1 MRKPYFNNLDVY
13 RGFAALLVFIGHLKN
28 GYFKDYAHIEENNF
42 LIDFFYFITS
52 LGHAAVIIFF
62 VLSGFVITNLIL
74 KDWNSFSFSEYT
86 INRLV
91 RLWVVLIPSI
101 LFALMVYWFLSI
113 YSPEIIQGNYR
124 DIINSG
130 PSFENNEISIFQI
143 LGNIFFLQEIYVDT
157 FAINS
162 PLWSLSYEFW
172 YYIFFPVLLF
182 NLEIFKNNISKTKAF
197 YFFIILV
204 LIFLLIPFKIL
215 LYFVIWLLG
224 SLIYLLRKVQ
234 IKYLKINVIL
244 SLVFF
249 SLSLINYKLKIFE
262 LKNFYQDFIIA
273 IGFSYFL
280 LVTLNLNIKIFKIK
294 VFHQLSK
301 ISYSL
306 YLFHFPMVLI
316 LFALIQEDKVIFN
329 LINFIYFLSICCFI
343 ILIVNFF
350 WFIFEKNTNFIRNKV
365 KNFLK

>member
-1 MRKPYFNNLDVY
+1 MNKPYFNNLNVY
-13 RGFAALLVFIGHLKN
+13 RGIAALLVFIGHLRN
-28 GYFKDYAHIEENNF
+28 AYFKEYADIEDNNY

-62 VLSGFVITNLIL
+62 VLSGFIITNLIF
-74 KDWNSFSFSEYT
+74 KDWDSFSFSEYA

-91 RLWVVLIPSI
+91 RLWVVLIPSLI
-101 LFALMVYWFLSI
+101 FALIVYYLLSI

-124 DIINSG
+124 NIINSG
-130 PSFENNEISIFQI
+130 PSSVNNKISIFQI
-143 LGNIFFLQEIYVDT
+143 LGNIFFLQEILVET
-157 FAINS
+157 FTING

-172 YYIFFPVLLF
+172 YYILFPVLLF
-182 NLEIFKNNISKTKAF
+182 NLEIFKNNISKTKVL

-204 LIFLLIPFKIL
+204 LIPFKIL
-215 LYFVIWLLG
+215 LYFIIWLLD
-224 SLIYLLRKVQ
+224 SLVYLLRKVQ

-244 SLVFF
+244 SLVIFF
-249 SLSLINYKLKIFE
+249 LSLINYKLKIFE
-262 LKNFYQDFIIA
+262 MKNFYQDFVIA

-280 LVTLNLNIKIFKIK
+280 LVTLNLNIRIFKIRI
-294 VFHQLSK
+294 FHQLSK

-316 LFALIQEDKVIFN
+316 LFALIQKDKVIFN

-343 ILIVNFF
+343 ILIVNLF
-350 WFIFEKNTNFIRNKV
+350 WLIFEKNTNFIRDKI